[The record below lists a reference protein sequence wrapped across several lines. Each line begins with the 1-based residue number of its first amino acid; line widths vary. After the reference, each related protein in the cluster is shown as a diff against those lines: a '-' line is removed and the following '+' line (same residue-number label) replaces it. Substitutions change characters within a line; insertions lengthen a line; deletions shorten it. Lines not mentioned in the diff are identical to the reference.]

1 MATATDNKK
10 ITQAV
15 EETLEYIKTN
25 APEEFSKINADPK
38 VRDAITKAAR
48 SAAAEQVKLA
58 HEFSSRPDQDIR
70 KRLAKH
76 LPDDRIKLIEEALCI
91 PTFCMEITQK
101 RDGKYQVQL
110 TRDGEEFLPGRE
122 LGTAADIDWAK
133 RKQKASIIVEVVML
147 VMQVVG
153 IAVIVSIETMKA
165 KIEDTVEAI
174 KKSEALQSAINKFIS
189 SWKEADGSQGSVMS
203 KAEAILNLL
212 VDIQSAGGYL
222 LTIIKSLCEEMPW
235 LDWVKTVAMA
245 TALII
250 AGLETDVIVFAV
262 VEKAVHFKQKVDNVV
277 KLEEIEQTRWKST

>member
-1 MATATDNKK
+1 MK
-10 ITQAV
+10 IT
-15 EETLEYIKTN
+15 
-25 APEEFSKINADPK
+25 PK
-38 VRDAITKAAR
+38 
-48 SAAAEQVKLA
+48 E
-58 HEFSSRPDQDIR
+58 
-70 KRLAKH
+70 
-76 LPDDRIKLIEEALCI
+76 
-91 PTFCMEITQK
+91 
-101 RDGKYQVQL
+101 DGKHQVQL

-174 KKSEALQSAINKFIS
+174 KKSAALQSAINKFIS
-189 SWKEADGSQGSVMS
+189 SWKEAGRQGNVMS